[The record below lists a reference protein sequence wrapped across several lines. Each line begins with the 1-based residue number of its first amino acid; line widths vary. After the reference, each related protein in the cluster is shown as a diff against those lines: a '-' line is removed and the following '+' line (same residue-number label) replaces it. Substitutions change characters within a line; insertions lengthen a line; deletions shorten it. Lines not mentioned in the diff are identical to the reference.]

1 MPQSRITSIWW
12 ASRGRFRIGRIGFG
26 LRSENGYIRAP
37 LPAARMTPTIWLS
50 RLSAMGFAGRFAR
63 TLQRISS
70 RITRTASNARIFLPS
85 SNVRPEKLTGTSVN
99 RAPRCASRAVNS
111 ASKSN
116 PFASMRRPLIERR
129 PVHLVAGHQVGN
141 VHAIQ
146 HAGGARHRQVADPV
160 EEPHAFDRALE
171 TAAVD
176 DVGAIGR

>member
-12 ASRGRFRIGRIGFG
+12 ASSGRFRIGRIGFG

-37 LPAARMTPTIWLS
+37 LPAARMTPTIAFVETASHGLRS
-50 RLSAMGFAGRFAR
+50 C

-70 RITRTASNARIFLPS
+70 RMTRTASNARIFLPS

-116 PFASMRRPLIERR
+116 PFASMRRPLMS
-129 PVHLVAGHQVGN
+129 
-141 VHAIQ
+141 
-146 HAGGARHRQVADPV
+146 D
-160 EEPHAFDRALE
+160 DRYIL
-171 TAAVD
+171 
-176 DVGAIGR
+176 